1 VHPITHSR
9 HRLTLYAAAWIP
21 VTGIL
26 VVTLTSR
33 DDLRLGEGILLGG
46 VLGVLYATIGLPLWY
61 FCRAHPLRGANAVSA
76 LLPHAVT
83 AVLFASLLQ
92 FAVRLL
98 ARTTASLG
106 HGWSGLSERLA
117 PHVPMLFLLGILIYF
132 LLVAF
137 YYLITAVEAGKD
149 AERHRD
155 RLRAMA
161 GDAELRALRAQLNPH
176 FLFNSLNSISSLT
189 GSDPPKAREM
199 CVRLADFFRKS
210 VGLGDKPSVTLSEE
224 IELLSHYLAVEKIRL
239 GERLRVELAVDSEV
253 RKTELPP
260 LLLQPL
266 VENAVL
272 HGIAT
277 LTEGGTLRIRAE
289 RLHGRL
295 RVQVDNPYDPHAPAR
310 RGSGRGIENVRRRV
324 AAHFGTDGRMTVDA
338 RDDRYSVVLSL
349 PLERP

>member
-1 VHPITHSR
+1 
-9 HRLTLYAAAWIP
+9 
-21 VTGIL
+21 
-26 VVTLTSR
+26 
-33 DDLRLGEGILLGG
+33 
-46 VLGVLYATIGLPLWY
+46 
-61 FCRAHPLRGANAVSA
+61 
-76 LLPHAVT
+76 
-83 AVLFASLLQ
+83 
-92 FAVRLL
+92 
-98 ARTTASLG
+98 
-106 HGWSGLSERLA
+106 
-117 PHVPMLFLLGILIYF
+117 MLFLLGILIYF